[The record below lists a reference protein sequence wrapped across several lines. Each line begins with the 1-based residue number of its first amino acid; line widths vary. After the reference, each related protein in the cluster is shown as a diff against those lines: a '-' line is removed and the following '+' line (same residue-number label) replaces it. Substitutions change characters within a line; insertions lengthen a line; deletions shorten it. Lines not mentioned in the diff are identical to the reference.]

1 MEYAMTVTNKAV
13 GALICAALMS
23 MAPVAAIADPDDA
36 HHPKHAPRAEHAPHT
51 WHGDIHRF
59 PEHDLPRWRV
69 GHWQHVDHDGR
80 FGWWW
85 VIPAFDIW
93 YLYSAPVYP
102 YPNPYIPPIVGEQV
116 PTLAPTPAP
125 NAPPPPAQYWYYC
138 ESAKGYYPYVTSCPE
153 GWQRVPA
160 TPPEAPAQ

>member
-1 MEYAMTVTNKAV
+1 MTVTNKAV

-59 PEHDLPRWRV
+59 PEHDLPRWRE